1 MPLFL
6 IAGLIA
12 AAFPVA
18 TGPESTLRVGEAQ
31 DDGAGPVE
39 LAQLIFHSRVV
50 IRVQRAPVAQA
61 PAKWSEHKGPKC
73 LPMGDILG
81 AAVLVPQSVD
91 IVLRGGQRMRAR
103 FGASC
108 PGLDYYSGFYIVPP
122 ADAQICADRDIVR
135 DRAGVECAIDKFR
148 KLTPQK

>member
-1 MPLFL
+1 VPPFL

-12 AAFPVA
+12 AATPVLIGSETTLDVA
-18 TGPESTLRVGEAQ
+18 ESHQGHDEGVQ
-31 DDGAGPVE
+31 

-50 IRVQRAPVAQA
+50 IRVERAPVQQT
-61 PAKWSEHKGPKC
+61 PTKWSEHKGPKC
-73 LPMGDILG
+73 VPMADILG
-81 AAVLVPQSVD
+81 AAVLAPQSVD

-122 ADAQICADRDIVR
+122 ADAKICADRDVVR
-135 DRAGVECAIDKFR
+135 DRAGGECAIDKFR
-148 KLTPQK
+148 KLVPQK